1 MLIAVDHGN
10 KQIKTNHR
18 TFTAGFFESNTRPPF
33 GKDVL
38 FYNNKY
44 YTLSDQRIPYMRDKT
59 SDDRYFI
66 LTLFAIG
73 FELKEHSYSTG
84 EVADIELGIGL
95 PPAHFGTQ
103 YEKFTNYFLD
113 RGIVEFSLDDNPIA
127 IKIINASCFPQAYAA
142 TMPIFQ
148 QIRNYPKAIIVD
160 IGGFTADYMIM
171 KNGIP
176 TLSSCDSLENGVIN
190 LYNNIRSIISSNFD
204 LLLEESDIDD
214 ILKDEPNVYDK
225 KVADIVREQ
234 AKLFVNDL
242 INRLRELMIDLR
254 TGKAIFV
261 GGGSILLKKYIETS
275 DKISCPI
282 FVEEISANTK
292 GYELL
297 YKAQR

>member
-18 TFTAGFFESNTRPPF
+18 TFTSGFCESNTRPPF

-38 FYNNKY
+38 FYDNKY

-59 SDDRYFI
+59 TDDRYFI
-66 LTLFAIG
+66 LTLFAIA
-73 FELKEHSYSTG
+73 FELKERGTISS
-84 EVADIELGIGL
+84 EVTEIELGIGL
-95 PPAHFGTQ
+95 PPAHFGAQ
-103 YEKFTNYFLD
+103 YEKFTDYFLN
-113 RGIVEFSLDDNPIA
+113 RGIIEFSLDDNPVT
-127 IKIINASCFPQAYAA
+127 IKITKASCFPQAYAA

-148 QIRNYPKAIIVD
+148 QIRNYPKAIFID

-176 TLSSCDSLENGVIN
+176 TLSSCDSLENGVIS
-190 LYNNIRSIISSNFD
+190 LYNGIRSKISSNFD
-204 LLLEESDIDD
+204 LLLEETDIDD
-214 ILKDEPNVYDK
+214 ILRDKPNVYDE

-234 AKLFVNDL
+234 ARLFVNDL
-242 INRLRELMIDLR
+242 INKLRELMIDLR

-261 GGGSILLKKYIETS
+261 GGGSILLKKYIEAS

-292 GYELL
+292 GFELL
-297 YKAQR
+297 YKAQG